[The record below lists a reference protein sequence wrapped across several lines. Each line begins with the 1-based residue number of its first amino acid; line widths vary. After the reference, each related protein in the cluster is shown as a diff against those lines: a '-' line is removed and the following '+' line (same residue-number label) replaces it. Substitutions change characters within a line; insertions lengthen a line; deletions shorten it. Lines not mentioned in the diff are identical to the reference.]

1 MRTILMTLAA
11 AILALVTVAGCQ
23 PTSAPTAA
31 PVPVTEAETRGYV
44 HDTSVAQWIAPWT
57 ISNSAGTWTAT
68 MNGNV
73 VTFNRAAADAAWNA
87 FAPVPVPSNGAA
99 SKGAY
104 LQSVDIWYSIT
115 VSDCDDFATVA
126 LEKLTVAGTAVTPT
140 ATAPTIA
147 LDTGHDTAAERKAIG
162 EHKMTITLSTPAWV
176 DHEESYAVYLA
187 VDAASGT
194 VFKWYGA
201 RANYTLRL

>member
-1 MRTILMTLAA
+1 MRTILMTLAT
-11 AILALVTVAGCQ
+11 ILVVVTMAGCQ
-23 PTSAPTAA
+23 PAPAPTVA
-31 PVPVTEAETRGYV
+31 PAIDADTRGYV
-44 HDTSVAQWIAPWT
+44 HDTSVAQWVAPWT
-57 ISNSAGTWTAT
+57 ISNSAGTWSAAL
-68 MNGNV
+68 NGSV
-73 VTFNRAAADAAWNA
+73 VTFNRTAADATWNA
-87 FAPVPVPSNGAA
+87 FVPVPVPSNAAA

-126 LEKLTVAGTAVTPT
+126 LEKLTVGAPLVTPT
-140 ATAPTIA
+140 ATAPTIT
-147 LDTGHDTAAERKAIG
+147 LDAGHDTAGERKPVG

-176 DHEESYAVYLA
+176 DHEESYVVYLA

>member
-1 MRTILMTLAA
+1 MITLRILAA
-11 AILALVTVAGCQ
+11 TALVAVALTGCQ
-23 PTSAPTAA
+23 PTPAPTVA
-31 PVPVTEAETRGYV
+31 PVAEAGARGYV
-44 HDTSVAQWIAPWT
+44 HDTSVAQWVAPWT
-57 ISNSAGTWTAT
+57 ISNSAGTWSAALS
-68 MNGNV
+68 GNV
-73 VTFNRAAADAAWNA
+73 VTFNRTAADATWNA
-87 FAPVPVPSNGAA
+87 FAPVPVPSNAA
-99 SKGAY
+99 SSKGAY

-140 ATAPTIA
+140 ATAPAIT
-147 LDTGHDTAAERKAIG
+147 LDAGHDTAAERKAVG

-176 DHEESYAVYLA
+176 DHEESYVVYLA